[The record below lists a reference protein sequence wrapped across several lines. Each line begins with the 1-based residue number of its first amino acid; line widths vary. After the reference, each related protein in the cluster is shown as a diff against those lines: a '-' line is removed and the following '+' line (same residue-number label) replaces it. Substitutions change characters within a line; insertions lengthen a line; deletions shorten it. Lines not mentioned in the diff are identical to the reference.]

1 MITGLFMGWTD
12 PISKAWYPIQK
23 MSKNADGYRTC
34 YVNGVFD
41 AIDASP
47 NMQLLFKKGLIKP
60 SEVKST
66 KEIPSVFAQRMPIA
80 RPEDSVK
87 ELQFLNLPK
96 HPIDPIAY
104 ASRSG
109 GYSITD
115 GYDIFPEVTADANG
129 DYHFYFSPRNITK
142 LGVSIHEYIDKL
154 SIGTIL
160 ELDRMG
166 YLYHGS
172 TILGRLPGY
181 LANMVEGGRPIEI
194 EVAKIN
200 SQTSGHYC
208 YHLLCHTMVKIKPF
222 TESSYQSLESA
233 VAR

>member
-12 PISKAWYPIQK
+12 SVSKAWYPIQK

-34 YVNGVFD
+34 YVNGVFA

-60 SEVKST
+60 LEVKIT

-80 RPEDSVK
+80 RPEDAVK
-87 ELQFLNLPK
+87 ELEFLDLPTR
-96 HPIDPIAY
+96 PIDPIAY

-129 DYHFYFSPRNITK
+129 NYHFYFLSGNLPD
-142 LGVSIHEYIDKL
+142 LGGSIHEYIDNL
-154 SIGTIL
+154 SVGTIL
-160 ELDRMG
+160 EFDRAG
-166 YLYHGS
+166 YLIHRS
-172 TILGRLPGY
+172 TILGKLPGY
-181 LANMVEGGRPIEI
+181 LVDVVGCGRPIQI

-200 SQTSGHYC
+200 SQIGWRY
-208 YHLLCHTMVKIKPF
+208 YHLLCHATVKSKSF
-222 TESSYQSLESA
+222 TEAKYQQVLASVLSA
-233 VAR
+233 

>member
-12 PISKAWYPIQK
+12 SVSKAWYPIQK
-23 MSKNADGYRTC
+23 MSKHGDGYRTC
-34 YVNGVFD
+34 YVNGVYA
-41 AIDASP
+41 AIEASA

-60 SEVKST
+60 LEVKIT

-80 RPEDSVK
+80 RPEDAVK
-87 ELQFLNLPK
+87 ELEFLDLPTR
-96 HPIDPIAY
+96 PIDPIAY

-129 DYHFYFSPRNITK
+129 NYHFYFSPRNITK

-160 ELDRMG
+160 GFDRMG

-172 TILGRLPGY
+172 TLLGRLPGY

-222 TESSYQSLESA
+222 TESNYQVLESA

>member
-47 NMQLLFKKGLIKP
+47 NMQLLFEKKLIKP
-60 SEVKST
+60 LEVKIT

-80 RPEDSVK
+80 RPEDAVK
-87 ELQFLNLPK
+87 ELQLLGLPK
-96 HPIDPIAY
+96 HPVDPIAY
-104 ASRSG
+104 VSRSG
-109 GYSITD
+109 GYSLTD

-154 SIGTIL
+154 SIGTVL

-172 TILGRLPGY
+172 TILGRLP
-181 LANMVEGGRPIEI
+181 
-194 EVAKIN
+194 
-200 SQTSGHYC
+200 
-208 YHLLCHTMVKIKPF
+208 
-222 TESSYQSLESA
+222 
-233 VAR
+233 